1 MTVPLTSDCWDW
13 CVANSSVLQ
22 MAMVFFSGKVLF
34 HHPAHKFLQ
43 LHLKLQI
50 VESSLYSLT
59 PLHGYT
65 VFTDGSGWVE
75 KAVVTWMEGDQLHDL
90 IGQQGR
96 PPQLAEL
103 RAVIMAFEA

>member
-1 MTVPLTSDCWDW
+1 
-13 CVANSSVLQ
+13 
-22 MAMVFFSGKVLF
+22 MAMIFFPGKVLF
-34 HHPAHKFLQ
+34 HHPAYKFLQ
-43 LHLKLQI
+43 LHLKWQI

-59 PLHGYT
+59 PLKYT
-65 VFTDGSGWVE
+65 VFTDGSGQVE

-90 IGQQGR
+90 IGYQGR